1 MTKLKQITLVL
12 GLVAT
17 LLSSCIKENLGDCN
31 IVPVV
36 IKFDYTY
43 NEAYTD
49 LISEVTVIDL
59 YAFDS
64 EGILVGHWSD
74 QGTGFINELTLT
86 IEPGVYHFV
95 AWGGEVNSDS
105 YNVTPYT
112 IGVTTKDELYV
123 MLNRN
128 AGRQLTTKPTN
139 LYHGFLDNYTINYG
153 ANEAHISLVKNTKNI
168 TFVIHGLDTQ
178 LPTSAP
184 VGDAASLDIFET
196 LIIGDNAVH
205 NFDNT
210 FDISSPSEAN
220 VTYIPHRRIS
230 TATDL
235 TTEFRVMRLAL
246 GAAVRANENNTI
258 RLQLKNTL
266 TGVTMQDLNLIE
278 EIIAKHPHIQDN
290 PNEGLV
296 RYSDF
301 LIEISYT
308 NTPDIAIYVTINGW
322 RVRIINTNM

>member
-17 LLSSCIKENLGDCN
+17 LLSSCIKENLDDCN
-31 IVPVV
+31 TAPVV

-49 LISEVTVIDL
+49 LIAEVTVIDL
-59 YAFDS
+59 YAFD
-64 EGILVGHWSD
+64 EDDILVGHWSG
-74 QGTGFINELTLT
+74 QGIGITNEITLT
-86 IEPGVYHFV
+86 IKPGVYHFV

-112 IGVTTKDELYV
+112 IGVTTKEELRV
-123 MLNRN
+123 MLNRG
-128 AGRQLTTKPTN
+128 AGRQLTTKPTD
-139 LYHGFLDNYTINYG
+139 LYHGSLDNYTINYG
-153 ANEAHISLVKNTKNI
+153 ENDARISLVKDTKNI

-178 LPTSAP
+178 LPAP
-184 VGDAASLDIFET
+184 TTPGDATVLDIFET
-196 LIIGDNAVH
+196 LIIGDNAVY

-210 FDISSPSEAN
+210 LNISSPAEAN
-220 VTYIPHRRIS
+220 VTYIPHRRTF

-290 PNEGLV
+290 PTEGLI

-301 LIEISYT
+301 LIEIVYS
-308 NTPDIAIYVTINGW
+308 NTPNIAIYVTINGW
-322 RVRIINTNM
+322 KVRIINTNM